1 MEGQQNMEKK
11 KDWVGIVFG
20 TIWFL
25 YAAVLLVL
33 HLTGNLRG
41 SFKVPT
47 FLLIIYDTL
56 GVLPGSIV
64 QLVVSAII
72 VVFSFRGR

>member
-1 MEGQQNMEKK
+1 MEKK

-33 HLTGNLRG
+33 HLTGNLSG

-47 FLLIIYDTL
+47 FLLIIYDAL

>member
-1 MEGQQNMEKK
+1 MEKK
-11 KDWVGIVFG
+11 KDWAGIIFG

-25 YAAVLLVL
+25 YAAVLLAL
-33 HLTGNLRG
+33 YLNG
-41 SFKVPT
+41 SFKVPR
-47 FLLIIYDTL
+47 LLLVIYDTL

>member
-1 MEGQQNMEKK
+1 MEKK
-11 KDWVGIVFG
+11 KDWAGIIFG

-25 YAAVLLVL
+25 YAAVLLAL
-33 HLTGNLRG
+33 YLTGNLNG
-41 SFKVPT
+41 SFTVPR
-47 FLLIIYDTL
+47 FLLVIYDTL

>member
-1 MEGQQNMEKK
+1 MEKK
-11 KDWVGIVFG
+11 KDWAGIIFG

-33 HLTGNLRG
+33 HLTGNLSG
-41 SFKVPT
+41 SFKVPR
-47 FLLIIYDTL
+47 LLLVIYDTL

>member
-1 MEGQQNMEKK
+1 MEKK

-33 HLTGNLRG
+33 HLTGNLSG
-41 SFKVPT
+41 CFKVPT